1 MLTCLT
7 ACTLRLQMKGLSV
20 DSLLDGIAVLRA
32 TTVDQQC
39 ASIEILDQYLVE
51 DASNPAG
58 QVNLHAAIAFA
69 PVPSTIALLHCAIT
83 ARAAGST
90 LVANLKLSPLFTDL
104 H

>member
-1 MLTCLT
+1 MLTCVA

-51 DASNPAG
+51 DASNLAG
-58 QVNLHAAIAFA
+58 QVNLLAAIAFA
-69 PVPSTIALLHCAIT
+69 PISPQSSSCIALSQHVRHFPHPSQI
-83 ARAAGST
+83 
-90 LVANLKLSPLFTDL
+90 
-104 H
+104 